1 MQVLLFVTGLVLG
14 GVAGGFIIRYA
25 IRSKMYFEFSER
37 FNELEGKAR
46 YAEGH
51 ADQLKTQLMQAEG
64 SLERV
69 RAELETERGQ
79 HVAMSTKLDE
89 TGRHLEEQKE
99 LVSLMRNEMIETFK
113 AHAATALETSNK
125 NFLQLAQEN
134 LGRIVEQTKGKLGEH
149 HAAMEGIIRPL
160 QDVLNRYELELK
172 NVEKHRNEHYG
183 SLAESI
189 QALSRM
195 NEQLQKE
202 TSSLVTTLR
211 KPQVSGSW
219 GQMSLK
225 RAAELAGMAPHC
237 DFYEEVS
244 VNVEGGRLRPD
255 MVVRLPNGR
264 TIVIDAKA
272 PVDAYLNAVSALS
285 EEEKKKA
292 ISGYISQVRN
302 HMNSLGLK
310 SYWDQFETAPEMV
323 IMYLPGESFFSA
335 ALENDPK
342 LIEDGTIRKVILAT
356 PTTLIALLRAVAFG
370 WQQEQIAK
378 GAQEINRLGRE
389 LFDRFAVVIEH
400 IGKIGGGLNKSV
412 ESYNDAVRSLESRLL
427 PSLRRFKELGIT
439 SPKDI
444 ENSMESISLT
454 AKETKHLC
462 VE

>member
-1 MQVLLFVTGLVLG
+1 
-14 GVAGGFIIRYA
+14 
-25 IRSKMYFEFSER
+25 
-37 FNELEGKAR
+37 
-46 YAEGH
+46 
-51 ADQLKTQLMQAEG
+51 
-64 SLERV
+64 
-69 RAELETERGQ
+69 
-79 HVAMSTKLDE
+79 
-89 TGRHLEEQKE
+89 
-99 LVSLMRNEMIETFK
+99 
-113 AHAATALETSNK
+113 
-125 NFLQLAQEN
+125 
-134 LGRIVEQTKGKLGEH
+134 
-149 HAAMEGIIRPL
+149 L

-439 SPKDI
+439 SPKEI

>member
-1 MQVLLFVTGLVLG
+1 
-14 GVAGGFIIRYA
+14 
-25 IRSKMYFEFSER
+25 
-37 FNELEGKAR
+37 
-46 YAEGH
+46 
-51 ADQLKTQLMQAEG
+51 
-64 SLERV
+64 
-69 RAELETERGQ
+69 
-79 HVAMSTKLDE
+79 
-89 TGRHLEEQKE
+89 
-99 LVSLMRNEMIETFK
+99 
-113 AHAATALETSNK
+113 
-125 NFLQLAQEN
+125 
-134 LGRIVEQTKGKLGEH
+134 
-149 HAAMEGIIRPL
+149 
-160 QDVLNRYELELK
+160 
-172 NVEKHRNEHYG
+172 
-183 SLAESI
+183 
-189 QALSRM
+189 
-195 NEQLQKE
+195 
-202 TSSLVTTLR
+202 
-211 KPQVSGSW
+211 
-219 GQMSLK
+219 MSLK